1 MTDLSKPNNHFN
13 YESTILT
20 LSIGGT
26 DVEISN
32 FISIDSGE
40 DPRTNVMIG
49 AKNGTD
55 FITNVTGLSQP
66 RVVTLSFK
74 ILGLDELA
82 VLDNGIEKRQ
92 LIDISIVDTS
102 SGKTIQGVSGVPMKQ
117 ITIPTISEEE
127 PVVTL
132 MIQFMPKNYIRN

>member
-1 MTDLSKPNNHFN
+1 
-13 YESTILT
+13 
-20 LSIGGT
+20 
-26 DVEISN
+26 
-32 FISIDSGE
+32 
-40 DPRTNVMIG
+40 MIG

-66 RVVTLSFK
+66 RTVTITFK

-82 VLDNGIEKRQ
+82 VLDNGIKKRQ

-102 SGKTIQGVSGVPMKQ
+102 NGKTIQGVSGVPMKQ
-117 ITIPTISEEE
+117 ITIPTIAEEE

-132 MIQFMPKNYIRN
+132 MIQFMPNNYNRN